1 MDIKRNAIY
10 YGLLYSIRIRV
21 GSRRGETC
29 HFHKCHKK
37 ITFTTYVAFEWQ
49 FFSRLCG
56 YRLSE
61 IELGHFFLD
70 TKKNRVFFWFFK
82 VSYGIIKSAESLP
95 DGSSFS
101 KVLFFSYFI
110 LLLLLFL
117 LLLRLSPCTHR
128 KNLAVTKR
136 TERQPRLHQSVESS
150 RSERF
155 DPERS
160 KTFLFSLLFPKTS
173 FIRIFDFLNLFPRSR
188 FFFFFLVLISS
199 YYSL

>member
-1 MDIKRNAIY
+1 MDITRNAIY

-29 HFHKCHKK
+29 HFYKCHKK

-101 KVLFFSYFI
+101 KVLFF
-110 LLLLLFL
+110 
-117 LLLRLSPCTHR
+117 
-128 KNLAVTKR
+128 
-136 TERQPRLHQSVESS
+136 
-150 RSERF
+150 
-155 DPERS
+155 
-160 KTFLFSLLFPKTS
+160 FLFHLPPPLSSSSSALPLYTPKKSGRNKKDRTPAETS
-173 FIRIFDFLNLFPRSR
+173 PVGRI
-188 FFFFFLVLISS
+188 IS
-199 YYSL
+199 